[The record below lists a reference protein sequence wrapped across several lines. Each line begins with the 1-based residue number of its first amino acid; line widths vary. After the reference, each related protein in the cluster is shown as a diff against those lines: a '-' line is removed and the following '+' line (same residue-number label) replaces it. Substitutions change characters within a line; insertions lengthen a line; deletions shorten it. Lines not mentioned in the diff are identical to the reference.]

1 MNLTKALK
9 ILLTYNLP
17 EHIIAHSYKV
27 TKVSWIISNE
37 LASKNI
43 KVDIDL
49 VLYSSL
55 LHDITK
61 YDAIINKGEDHAETG
76 GIFLRKLGYSN
87 IAEIV
92 ENHIVIKN
100 SKTFLLEK
108 KIVFYSDKRV
118 MHDKI
123 VSLETRYNDLLNRYG
138 KSKFSR
144 ILIKNGFKNAQ
155 KIEKEIFSKIGFNPD
170 YINMLI

>member
-1 MNLTKALK
+1 MDLIKALE
-9 ILLTYNLP
+9 ILTSYNLP

-37 LASKNI
+37 IANKGIN
-43 KVDIDL
+43 IDL
-49 VLYSSL
+49 ELILYSSL

-76 GIFLRKLGYSN
+76 GKFLRKLGYDN
-87 IAEIV
+87 IADVV
-92 ENHIVIKN
+92 ENHIVIKD
-100 SKTFLLEK
+100 KKKFLLEK

-123 VSLETRYNDLLNRYG
+123 VSLKTRYDDLSARYG

-144 ILIKNGFKNAQ
+144 IMIKNGLKRAL
-155 KIEKEIFSKIGFNPD
+155 KIEKEIFQ
-170 YINMLI
+170 YIDFTPELINILI